1 MSTNDHLLLVCGES
15 STGKSVSLANLSN
28 VLYLNCEAGKRLPF
42 KPKAFK
48 EVTITDPY
56 QVYEAFEWAETQDEI
71 QTIVIDGLNYLMD
84 MYESVHVLTAANT
97 MQAWSNY
104 AQYFKNLMQK
114 YVASSSKAVIFTAH
128 TKTALND
135 KAMVMETKVPIKG
148 ALANQGR
155 TMPTTAEMLYV
166 NFA

>member
-15 STGKSVSLANLSN
+15 STGKSVSLSNLSN

-56 QVYEAFEWAETQDEI
+56 HVYEAFDWAETQGEI

-97 MQAWSNY
+97 MQAWSSY

-135 KAMVMETKVPIKG
+135 KAMVMETRVPIKG
-148 ALANQGR
+148 ALANQGK